1 MNIKNSPI
9 GFFDSGVGGLS
20 VLREAISKKPNENYI
35 YFGDS
40 KNAPY
45 GTRELDDVKQL
56 TFNAVDFLL
65 KKNVKAIVIA
75 CNTATS
81 AAIEELRDKYTDI
94 PIIGIEP
101 ALKPAVELNRN
112 GSVIIMATPMTLREK
127 KFKKLMCKYQDRCN
141 IISMPCA
148 ELVEFVESG
157 NLTGIEVEEYLNIK
171 FKEYNKSDIAAVVL
185 GCTHFPFIKK
195 SLSKIIGMDI
205 PLIDGGAGTSHELQR
220 KLEEKNILTNSES
233 RGSVEI
239 YNSTNDMK
247 VIDFC
252 YNLINV

>member
-1 MNIKNSPI
+1 
-9 GFFDSGVGGLS
+9 
-20 VLREAISKKPNENYI
+20 
-35 YFGDS
+35 
-40 KNAPY
+40 
-45 GTRELDDVKQL
+45 
-56 TFNAVDFLL
+56 
-65 KKNVKAIVIA
+65 
-75 CNTATS
+75 
-81 AAIEELRDKYTDI
+81 
-94 PIIGIEP
+94 
-101 ALKPAVELNRN
+101 
-112 GSVIIMATPMTLREK
+112 
-127 KFKKLMCKYQDRCN
+127 
-141 IISMPCA
+141 MPCA

-157 NLTGIEVEEYLNIK
+157 NLTGIEVEEYLNNK
-171 FKEYNKSDIAAVVL
+171 FKDYNKSDIAAVVL

-195 SLSKIIGMDI
+195 TLSKIIGMDI